1 MARKDGERS
10 FDVAWPLADAKARFS
25 ELIDT
30 VEREGPQVISRHG
43 REVAVIVPVEQWRRA
58 TARTGTL
65 AEFFAASPLA
75 ELTGDELRLFDR
87 EHSDPDH
94 RAVEL

>member
-1 MARKDGERS
+1 MARKNDDRS
-10 FDVAWPLADAKARFS
+10 FDIAWPVADAKARFS

-30 VEREGPQVISRHG
+30 VEREGPQVISKHG
-43 REVAVIVPVEQWRRA
+43 RAVAVVVPVEEWRRR
-58 TARTGTL
+58 TARTGAL

-75 ELTGDELRLFDR
+75 GLSEDELRLFDR
-87 EHSDPDH
+87 ERSDPAH

>member
-1 MARKDGERS
+1 MIL
-10 FDVAWPLADAKARFS
+10 DVVADESAMTG
-25 ELIDT
+25 D
-30 VEREGPQVISRHG
+30 P
-43 REVAVIVPVEQWRRA
+43 WRRA

-75 ELTGDELRLFDR
+75 ELTDDELRLFDR
-87 EHSDPDH
+87 EHSDPAH

>member
-1 MARKDGERS
+1 MTGD
-10 FDVAWPLADAKARFS
+10 P
-25 ELIDT
+25 
-30 VEREGPQVISRHG
+30 
-43 REVAVIVPVEQWRRA
+43 WRRA

-75 ELTGDELRLFDR
+75 ELTDDELRLFDR
-87 EHSDPDH
+87 EHSDPAH